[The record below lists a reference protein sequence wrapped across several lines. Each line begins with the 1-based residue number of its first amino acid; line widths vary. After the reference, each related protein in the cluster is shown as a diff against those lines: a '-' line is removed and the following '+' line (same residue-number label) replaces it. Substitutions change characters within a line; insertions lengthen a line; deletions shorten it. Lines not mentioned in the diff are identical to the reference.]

1 MTKQEFRE
9 LAESR
14 LMFLDGA
21 TGSNLQK
28 AGMPT
33 GVCPEQW
40 IMEHPD
46 SLVQLQKSYLHRGT
60 DIIYA
65 PTFSANRIKLA
76 EYGLEERIEELNREL
91 VGLSKRAVG
100 EYMVEKRNAE
110 FIPFIA
116 GDVTMTGK
124 LLQPLGPLSFEEAV
138 EVYKEQMRILVQAGV
153 DLFVIETMMSL
164 QETRAA
170 LIAAGEVCDLPVMV
184 TMTFDETAH
193 TLYGTEPE
201 TAMLVL
207 QGLGADAVGINCG
220 AGPEK
225 CLEIVRRMKAVANVP
240 VIAKPNAGMPKL
252 VDGET
257 VYDQTPE
264 TFAKEMKLLVEAGAG
279 ILGGCCGT
287 TPDHIAYLYD
297 TLGKVYPPHI
307 STEQVRAL
315 TNERRAVYVDLDG
328 SFLAVGERINPTGKK
343 KFQETLRAGDTSMA
357 VDFAREQEE
366 NGAAILDVNVG
377 MGGIDEKEMM
387 CRIIEEVCQATNL
400 PLSLDTSDAEVMEAA
415 LRMYP
420 GRALVNS
427 VSLEEGRAER
437 LFPLVKKYGAMV
449 VVLPLGSN
457 GLPKDAAERRE
468 NLRALVQ
475 KAGEYGIPKE
485 SIVADGLVMTVGAEP
500 QAALDALD
508 TIKYC
513 KEELGVATTCGLSNI
528 SYGLPERGYINTAF
542 LMMAITNGLTMAIVN
557 PNQDLLMN
565 LVYAADVLRAKED
578 SAKRYIER
586 AEWIGKK
593 REEEA
598 EKAAKSAAIP
608 AAGSVSAA
616 GPAEKV
622 DVGKTGLQ
630 KTESGVTYGKETSLM
645 QAVLRGEKKAIVTL
659 TGQALTDGKEA
670 SAILEEELI
679 PAITEAGNRF
689 EQKKYFLPQ
698 LIGAAEAMKA
708 AVEVLKP
715 QLQKGGDTTS
725 AGTVLIA
732 TVEGDI
738 HDIGKNLVSLML
750 KNHGFTVAD
759 LGKDVSAETIVAEA
773 KRLDADVIALSAL
786 MTTTMRSMADV
797 IELCKKEGVRAKVMI
812 GGAVTTEEYAKEI
825 GADGYARDAQ
835 GAVVLAK
842 RLVGGK

>member
-1 MTKQEFRE
+1 MTKKEFRE

-14 LMFLDGA
+14 LVFLDGA

-33 GVCPEQW
+33 GVCPELW

-76 EYGLEERIEELNREL
+76 EYGLEDRIEELNREL

-124 LLQPLGPLSFEEAV
+124 LLQPLGTLAFEEAV

-153 DLFVIETMMSL
+153 DLFVIETIMSL

-201 TAMLVL
+201 TAVLVL

-252 VDGET
+252 VNGET

-264 TFAKEMKLLVEAGAG
+264 TFAKEMKLLAEAGAG

-307 STEQVRAL
+307 SGEQVRAL
-315 TNERRAVYVDLDG
+315 TNERRAVYVDLEG

-343 KFQETLRAGDTSMA
+343 KFQESLRAGDTSMA
-357 VDFAREQEE
+357 VEFAREQEE

-400 PLSLDTSDAEVMEAA
+400 PLSIDTSDAEVMEAA
-415 LRMYP
+415 LRIYP

-513 KEELGVATTCGLSNI
+513 KDDLGVATTCGLSNI

-586 AEWIGKK
+586 AEWIAKK

-598 EKAAKSAAIP
+598 AKAATTQTVGTATGVPATAGAEKA
-608 AAGSVSAA
+608 
-616 GPAEKV
+616 
-622 DVGKTGLQ
+622 DLQ
-630 KTESGVTYGKETSLM
+630 KNESGEGHVKETPLM
-645 QAVLRGEKKAIVTL
+645 QAVLRGEKKTIVSL
-659 TGQALTDGKEA
+659 TEQALTEGKEA
-670 SAILEEELI
+670 AVILEEELI

-689 EQKKYFLPQ
+689 EKKKYFLPQ

-708 AVEVLKP
+708 AVEVLEP
-715 QLQKGGDTTS
+715 QLQKDGDTTS
-725 AGTVLIA
+725 AGTVIIA

-738 HDIGKNLVSLML
+738 HDIGKNLVTLML
-750 KNHGFTVAD
+750 KNHGFTVVD
-759 LGKDVSAETIVAEA
+759 LGKDVSAEVIVAEA
-773 KRLDADVIALSAL
+773 KRLNADVIALSAL

-797 IELCKKEGVRAKVMI
+797 IALCKKEDVRAKVMI

-825 GADGYARDAQ
+825 GADGYARYAQ

-842 RLVGGK
+842 RLAGGQ

>member
-1 MTKQEFRE
+1 MTKKEFRE

-14 LMFLDGA
+14 IVFLDGA

-28 AGMPT
+28 AGMPA

-40 IMEHPD
+40 ILENPECFIN
-46 SLVQLQKSYLHRGT
+46 LQKSYLHRGT
-60 DIIYA
+60 DIVYA

-76 EYGLEERIEELNREL
+76 EYGLEDRIEELNREL

-138 EVYKEQMRILVQAGV
+138 DVYKEQMRILVQSGV

-170 LIAAGEVCDLPVMV
+170 LIAAGEVCELPVMV

-225 CLEIVRRMKAVANVP
+225 CLEIVKRMKAVANVP
-240 VIAKPNAGMPKL
+240 VIAKPNAGMPRL
-252 VDGET
+252 MDGET

-264 TFAKEMKLLVEAGAG
+264 VFAKEMKLLVEAGAG

-287 TPDHIAYLYD
+287 TPDHIAYLYE
-297 TLGKVYPPHI
+297 TFEKAFPPHI
-307 STEQVRAL
+307 SEEPVRAL
-315 TNERRAVYVDLDG
+315 TNERRTVHISLDG

-343 KFQETLRAGDTSMA
+343 KFQESLRAGDTSMA
-357 VDFAREQEE
+357 VEFAREQEE

-400 PLSLDTSDAEVMEAA
+400 PLSVDTSDAEVMEAA
-415 LRMYP
+415 LRVYP

-437 LFPLVKKYGAMV
+437 LFPIVKKYGAMV

-468 NLRALVQ
+468 NLHTLVQ

-513 KEELGVATTCGLSNI
+513 RDELSVATTCGLSNI
-528 SYGLPERGYINTAF
+528 SYGLPERGYVNAAF
-542 LMMAITNGLTMAIVN
+542 LMMAIANGLTMAIVN

-586 AEWIGKK
+586 AEWIAVKK
-593 REEEA
+593 EEEA
-598 EKAAKSAAIP
+598 KKAVQAMPAAVAQKTAESPVAPKAA
-608 AAGSVSAA
+608 GN
-616 GPAEKV
+616 E
-622 DVGKTGLQ
+622 
-630 KTESGVTYGKETSLM
+630 TELM
-645 QAVLRGEKKAIVTL
+645 QAVLRGEKKTIATL
-659 TGQALTDGKEA
+659 AKRALEEGKDA
-670 SAILEEELI
+670 SEILETELI

-708 AVEVLKP
+708 AVEVLEP
-715 QLQKGGDTTS
+715 QLQKGGDVKA
-725 AGTVLIA
+725 AGTVVIA

-738 HDIGKNLVSLML
+738 HDIGKNLVTLML

-759 LGKDVSAETIVAEA
+759 LGKDVSAEAIVSEA

-825 GADGYARDAQ
+825 GADGYAKDAQ

-842 RLVGGK
+842 QLAGGTK

>member
-9 LAESR
+9 LAEGR
-14 LMFLDGA
+14 LVFLDGA

-40 IMEHPD
+40 ILDNPECFIN
-46 SLVQLQKSYLHRGT
+46 LQKSYLHRGT

-76 EYGLEERIEELNREL
+76 EYGLEDKLTELNREL

-100 EYMVEKRNAE
+100 EYMVEKRNAQ

-138 EVYKEQMRILVQAGV
+138 DVYKEQMQVLIDSGV

-170 LIAAGEVCDLPVMV
+170 LIAAGELCDLPVMV
-184 TMTFDETAH
+184 TMTFDESGH

-207 QGLGADAVGINCG
+207 QGLGADAVGVNCG
-220 AGPEK
+220 AGPAN
-225 CLEIVRRMKAVANVP
+225 CLEIVRRMKSVANVP

-252 VDGET
+252 VSGET
-257 VYDQTPE
+257 VYSQTPE
-264 TFAKEMKLLVEAGAG
+264 VFAKEMKQLVEAGAG

-287 TPDHIAYLYD
+287 TPDHIAYLYEA
-297 TLGKVYPPHI
+297 LAKAFPPHI
-307 STEQVRAL
+307 SGEPVRAV
-315 TNERRAVYVDLDG
+315 TNERRMVSIDLNG
-328 SFLAVGERINPTGKK
+328 SFLPVGERINPTGKK
-343 KFQETLRAGDTSMA
+343 KFQEALRAGDTSMA
-357 VDFAREQEE
+357 VEFAREQEE

-387 CRIIEEVCQATNL
+387 SRIIEEVTQATNL
-400 PLSLDTSDAEVMEAA
+400 PLSIDTSDAEVMEAA
-415 LRMYP
+415 LRIYP

-427 VSLEEGRAER
+427 VSLEEGRTER

-468 NLRALVQ
+468 NLHSLVQ
-475 KAGEYGIPKE
+475 KANEYGIPKE

-500 QAALDALD
+500 MAALDALD

-542 LMMAITNGLTMAIVN
+542 LMMAIAGGLTMAIVN

-565 LVYAADVLRAKED
+565 LVYASDVLRAKED
-578 SAKRYIER
+578 SAKRYIDR
-586 AEWIGKK
+586 AALLQEK
-593 REEEA
+593 REKEAAQPVKAVAVPVTEKMPEKKEEA
-598 EKAAKSAAIP
+598 MQTMTP
-608 AAGSVSAA
+608 
-616 GPAEKV
+616 
-622 DVGKTGLQ
+622 
-630 KTESGVTYGKETSLM
+630 LM
-645 QAVLRGEKKAIVTL
+645 QAVLRGEKKAITAL
-659 TGQALTDGKEA
+659 TRQALAEGKEA
-670 SAILEEELI
+670 SVILESELI

-708 AVEVLKP
+708 AVEVLEP
-715 QLQKGGDTTS
+715 ELQKGGDTKQ

-738 HDIGKNLVSLML
+738 HDIGKNLVTLML
-750 KNHGFTVAD
+750 KNHGFRVVD
-759 LGKDVSAETIVAEA
+759 LGKDVTAETIITEA
-773 KRLDADVIALSAL
+773 KRENADLIALSAL
-786 MTTTMRSMADV
+786 MTTTMRSMAEV
-797 IELCKKEGVRAKVMI
+797 VELRNREGLRAKVMI
-812 GGAVTTEEYAKEI
+812 GGAVTTEEYANEI
-825 GADGYARDAQ
+825 GADGYAKDAQ

-842 RLVGGK
+842 QLVGGTK

>member
-1 MTKQEFRE
+1 MTKKEFRE
-9 LAESR
+9 LAERR

-33 GVCPEQW
+33 GVCPELW

-46 SLVQLQKSYLHRGT
+46 SLVHLQKSYLHRGT

-76 EYGLEERIEELNREL
+76 EYGLEDRIEELNREL

-124 LLQPLGPLSFEEAV
+124 LLQPLGPLAFEEAV

-184 TMTFDETAH
+184 TLTFDETAH

-225 CLEIVRRMKAVANVP
+225 CLEIVRRMKSVATVP

-252 VDGET
+252 MNGET

-297 TLGKVYPPHI
+297 TLGKAYPPHI

-343 KFQETLRAGDTSMA
+343 KFQESLRAGDTSMA

-400 PLSLDTSDAEVMEAA
+400 PLSIDTSDADVMEAA
-415 LRMYP
+415 LRIYP

-485 SIVADGLVMTVGAEP
+485 SIVADGLVMTVGAESN
-500 QAALDALD
+500 AALDALD

-513 KEELGVATTCGLSNI
+513 KDDLGVATTCGLSNI
-528 SYGLPERGYINTAF
+528 SYGLPERGYVNTAF
-542 LMMAITNGLTMAIVN
+542 LMMAISNGLTMAIVN

-586 AEWIGKK
+586 AEWIAKK

-598 EKAAKSAAIP
+598 AKAAMSVTATP
-608 AAGSVSAA
+608 GTVSATGA
-616 GPAEKV
+616 ANGKPEALKRAESAEMQ
-622 DVGKTGLQ
+622 T
-630 KTESGVTYGKETSLM
+630 KETPLM
-645 QAVLRGEKKAIVTL
+645 QAVLRGEKKAIVSL
-659 TGQALTDGKEA
+659 TEQALTEGKEA
-670 SAILEEELI
+670 AVILEEELI

-708 AVEVLKP
+708 AVEVLEP
-715 QLQKGGDTTS
+715 QLQKDGDTTS
-725 AGTVLIA
+725 AGTVIIA

-738 HDIGKNLVSLML
+738 HDIGKNLVTLML
-750 KNHGFTVAD
+750 KNHGFTVVD
-759 LGKDVSAETIVAEA
+759 LGKDVSAEVIVAEA

-842 RLVGGK
+842 RLAGGK

>member
-1 MTKQEFRE
+1 MTKKEFRE
-9 LAESR
+9 LVESR

-40 IMEHPD
+40 ILENPD
-46 SLVQLQKSYLHRGT
+46 SLIQLQKSYLHRGT

-65 PTFSANRIKLA
+65 PTFSANRIKLK

-116 GDVTMTGK
+116 GDVTMTGQ
-124 LLQPLGPLSFEEAV
+124 LLQPLGPLTFEEAV
-138 EVYKEQMRILVQAGV
+138 EVYKEQMCILVQAGV

-252 VDGET
+252 VAGET

-297 TLGKVYPPHI
+297 TLGKAYPPHI

-315 TNERRAVYVDLDG
+315 TNERRSVYVDLDG

-343 KFQETLRAGDTSMA
+343 KFQESLRAGDTSMA

-400 PLSLDTSDAEVMEAA
+400 PLSIDTSDAEVMEAA

-468 NLRALVQ
+468 NLRTLVQ

-500 QAALDALD
+500 MAALDALD

-542 LMMAITNGLTMAIVN
+542 LMMAIAGGLTMAIVN
-557 PNQDLLMN
+557 PNQELLMN
-565 LVYAADVLRAKED
+565 LVYASDVLRAKED
-578 SAKRYIER
+578 SAKRYIDR
-586 AEWIGKK
+586 AALLQEK
-593 REEEA
+593 REREA
-598 EKAAKSAAIP
+598 VQPAKAVALQVTEKAS
-608 AAGSVSAA
+608 
-616 GPAEKV
+616 EK
-622 DVGKTGLQ
+622 
-630 KTESGVTYGKETSLM
+630 KEETIQTITPLM
-645 QAVLRGEKKAIVTL
+645 QAVLRGEKKAITFL
-659 TGQALTDGKEA
+659 TEQALNEGKEA
-670 SAILEEELI
+670 SVILENELI

-708 AVEVLKP
+708 AVEVLEP
-715 QLQKGGDTTS
+715 ELQKGGETKH

-738 HDIGKNLVSLML
+738 HDIGKNLVTLML
-750 KNHGFTVAD
+750 KNHGFRVVD
-759 LGKDVSAETIVAEA
+759 LGKDVTAETIIAEA
-773 KRLDADVIALSAL
+773 KRENADLIALSAL
-786 MTTTMRSMADV
+786 MTTTMRSMAEV
-797 IELCKKEGVRAKVMI
+797 VELRNREGLRAKVMI
-812 GGAVTTEEYAKEI
+812 GGAVTTEEYAREI
-825 GADGYARDAQ
+825 GADGYAKDAQ

-842 RLVGGK
+842 QLVGGIK

>member
-1 MTKQEFRE
+1 MTKKEFRE
-9 LAESR
+9 LVEGR
-14 LMFLDGA
+14 LVFLDGA

-40 IMEHPD
+40 ILENPD
-46 SLVQLQKSYLHRGT
+46 CFINLQKSYLHRGT

-76 EYGLEERIEELNREL
+76 EYGLEEKLTELNREL

-100 EYMVEKRNAE
+100 EYMVEKRNAQ

-138 EVYKEQMRILVQAGV
+138 DVYKEQMQVLLDSGV

-164 QETRAA
+164 QEARAA
-170 LIAAGEVCDLPVMV
+170 LIAAGELCDLPVMV
-184 TMTFDETAH
+184 TMTFDESAH

-207 QGLGADAVGINCG
+207 QGLGADAVGVNCG
-220 AGPEK
+220 AGPAN
-225 CLEIVRRMKAVANVP
+225 CLEIVRRMKSVANVP

-252 VDGET
+252 VAGET
-257 VYDQTPE
+257 VYSQTPE
-264 TFAKEMKLLVEAGAG
+264 VFAKEMKQLVEAGAG

-287 TPDHIAYLYD
+287 SPDHIAYLYEG
-297 TLGKVYPPHI
+297 LAKAFPPHI
-307 STEQVRAL
+307 SGEPVRAV
-315 TNERRAVYVDLDG
+315 TNERCMVPISLEG
-328 SFLAVGERINPTGKK
+328 SFLPVGERINPTGKK
-343 KFQETLRAGDTSMA
+343 KFQEALRAGDISMA
-357 VDFAREQEE
+357 VEFAREQEE
-366 NGAAILDVNVG
+366 NGAAILDINVG

-387 CRIIEEVCQATNL
+387 CRIIEEVTQATNL
-400 PLSLDTSDAEVMEAA
+400 PLSIDTSDAEVMEAA
-415 LRMYP
+415 LRVYP

-427 VSLEEGRAER
+427 VSLEEGRVER

-457 GLPKDAAERRE
+457 GLPKDATERRD
-468 NLRALVQ
+468 NLHSLVQ
-475 KAGEYGIPKE
+475 KANEYGIPKE
-485 SIVADGLVMTVGAEP
+485 SVVADGLVMTVGAEP
-500 QAALDALD
+500 MAALDALD
-508 TIKYC
+508 TIRYC

-542 LMMAITNGLTMAIVN
+542 LMMAIAGGLTMAIVN

-565 LVYAADVLRAKED
+565 LVYASDVLRAKED
-578 SAKRYIER
+578 SAKRYIDR
-586 AEWIGKK
+586 AALLQEK
-593 REEEA
+593 REKEAVQPAKPVAVPVA
-598 EKAAKSAAIP
+598 EKAP
-608 AAGSVSAA
+608 
-616 GPAEKV
+616 EK
-622 DVGKTGLQ
+622 KEETLQ
-630 KTESGVTYGKETSLM
+630 TVTPLM
-645 QAVLRGEKKAIVTL
+645 QAVLRGEKKAITAL
-659 TGQALTDGKEA
+659 TQQALVEGKEA
-670 SAILEEELI
+670 SAILESELI

-708 AVEVLKP
+708 AVEMLEP
-715 QLQKGGDTTS
+715 ELQKGGDTKQ

-738 HDIGKNLVSLML
+738 HDIGKNLVTLML
-750 KNHGFTVAD
+750 KNHGFRVVD
-759 LGKDVSAETIVAEA
+759 LGKDVTAETIIAEA
-773 KRLDADVIALSAL
+773 KREDADLIALSAL
-786 MTTTMRSMADV
+786 MTTTMRSMAEV
-797 IELCKKEGVRAKVMI
+797 VELRNREGLRAKVMI

-825 GADGYARDAQ
+825 GADGYAKDAQ

-842 RLVGGK
+842 QLVGGIKE

>member
-1 MTKQEFRE
+1 MTKKEFRE
-9 LAESR
+9 LAEER
-14 LMFLDGA
+14 LIFLDGA

-40 IMEHPD
+40 ILEHPE
-46 SLVQLQKSYLHRGT
+46 SFVNLQKSYLHRGT
-60 DIIYA
+60 DIVYA
-65 PTFSANRIKLA
+65 PTFSANRVKLA
-76 EYGLEERIEELNREL
+76 EYGLEDRLEEMNREL

-138 EVYKEQMRILVQAGV
+138 EVYKEQLWILANAGV

-170 LIAAGEVCDLPVMV
+170 VIAAGEVSDLPVMV

-207 QGLGADAVGINCG
+207 QGLGADAVGVNCG

-225 CLEIVRRMKAVANVP
+225 CLEIVRRMKRVANVP

-252 VDGET
+252 VAGET

-264 TFAKEMKLLVEAGAG
+264 VFAEEMRQLVEAGAG

-287 TPDHIAYLYD
+287 TPDHIACLYEA
-297 TLGKVYPPHI
+297 LGKVHPPHI
-307 STEQVRAL
+307 AAEPVRAL
-315 TNERRAVYVDLDG
+315 TNERHAVYVDLDG

-343 KFQETLRAGDTSMA
+343 KFQESLRAGDTSMA
-357 VDFAREQEE
+357 VEFAREQEE

-387 CRIIEEVCQATNL
+387 CRIIEEVCQATDL
-400 PLSLDTSDAEVMEAA
+400 PLSIDTSDAEVMEAA
-415 LRMYP
+415 LRKYP

-468 NLRALVQ
+468 NLRTLVQ

-485 SIVADGLVMTVGAEP
+485 AIVADGLVMTVGAEP
-500 QAALDALD
+500 MAALDALD
-508 TIKYC
+508 TITYC
-513 KEELGVATTCGLSNI
+513 KEELSVATTCGLSNI
-528 SYGLPERGYINTAF
+528 SYGLPERGYVNTAF
-542 LMMAITNGLTMAIVN
+542 LMMAIASGLTMAIVN
-557 PNQDLLMN
+557 PNQELLMN

-586 AEWIGKK
+586 AEWIAKK

-598 EKAAKSAAIP
+598 QKAVNK
-608 AAGSVSAA
+608 AA
-616 GPAEKV
+616 GPA
-622 DVGKTGLQ
+622 TASS
-630 KTESGVTYGKETSLM
+630 SGATVSENGRLKETALM

-659 TGQALTDGKEA
+659 TGQALKDGKEA
-670 SAILEEELI
+670 SVILEEELI

-708 AVEVLKP
+708 AVEVLEP
-715 QLQKGGDTTS
+715 ELQKGGDTKS

-738 HDIGKNLVSLML
+738 HDIGKNLVALML

-759 LGKDVSAETIVAEA
+759 LGKDVTAETIVSEA

-797 IELCKKEGVRAKVMI
+797 IALCKKEGVHAKVMI
-812 GGAVTTEEYAKEI
+812 GGAVTTEEYANEI
-825 GADGYARDAQ
+825 GADGYAKDAQ

-842 RLVGGK
+842 RLTGGQ

>member
-1 MTKQEFRE
+1 MTKKEFRE
-9 LAESR
+9 LVERR
-14 LMFLDGA
+14 LVFLDGA

-28 AGMPT
+28 AGMPA

-40 IMEHPD
+40 ILENPD
-46 SLVQLQKSYLHRGT
+46 SLIQLQKSYLHRGT

-65 PTFSANRIKLA
+65 PTFSANRVKLA
-76 EYGLEERIEELNREL
+76 EYGLEARIEEMNREL

-100 EYMVEKRNAE
+100 AYMVEKRSAE
-110 FIPFIA
+110 SIPLIA

-124 LLQPLGPLSFEEAV
+124 LLKPLGSLSFEEAV
-138 EVYKEQMRILVQAGV
+138 EVYKEQMRYLADAGV

-201 TAMLVL
+201 TAILVL
-207 QGLGADAVGINCG
+207 QGLGADAVGVNCG

-225 CLEIVRRMKAVANVP
+225 CLEIVRRMKSVANVP

-252 VDGET
+252 VAGET

-264 TFAKEMKLLVEAGAG
+264 VFANEMKALVEAGAG

-287 TPDHIAYLYD
+287 TPDHIACVSD
-297 TLGKVYPPHI
+297 ALGKVYPPHI
-307 STEQVRAL
+307 AEEPVRAL
-315 TNERRAVYVDLDG
+315 TNERRTVQVDLDG

-343 KFQETLRAGDTSMA
+343 KFQEALRAGDTSMA
-357 VDFAREQEE
+357 VEFAREQEE
-366 NGAAILDVNVG
+366 NGAAVLDVNVG
-377 MGGIDEKEMM
+377 MGGIDEKDMM
-387 CRIIEEVCQATNL
+387 CRIVEEVCQATNL
-400 PLSLDTSDAEVMEAA
+400 PLSIDTSDADVMEAA
-415 LRMYP
+415 LRIYP

-468 NLRALVQ
+468 NLRTLVQ
-475 KAGEYGIPKE
+475 KAAEYGIPKE

-598 EKAAKSAAIP
+598 VKAALSASTAGTASVSVAGKSP
-608 AAGSVSAA
+608 ERSVKPEQLAAG
-616 GPAEKV
+616 K
-622 DVGKTGLQ
+622 
-630 KTESGVTYGKETSLM
+630 KETPLM
-645 QAVLRGEKKAIVTL
+645 QAVLRGEKKAIVSL
-659 TGQALTDGKEA
+659 TGQALEEGKEA
-670 SAILEEELI
+670 SDILEEELI

-689 EQKKYFLPQ
+689 EQKKFFLPQ

-708 AVEVLKP
+708 AVEVLEP

-738 HDIGKNLVSLML
+738 HDIGKNLVALML

-759 LGKDVSAETIVAEA
+759 LGKDVAAETIVAEA
-773 KRLDADVIALSAL
+773 KRLNADVIALSAL

-825 GADGYARDAQ
+825 GADGYATDAQ

-842 RLVGGK
+842 RLVGGL

>member
-1 MTKQEFRE
+1 MTKKEFRE

-14 LMFLDGA
+14 IVFLDGA

-28 AGMPT
+28 AGMPA

-40 IMEHPD
+40 ILENPECFIN
-46 SLVQLQKSYLHRGT
+46 LQKSYLHRGT
-60 DIIYA
+60 DIVYA

-76 EYGLEERIEELNREL
+76 EYGLEDRIEELNREL

-138 EVYKEQMRILVQAGV
+138 DVYKEQMRILVQSGV

-170 LIAAGEVCDLPVMV
+170 LIAAGEVCELPVMV

-207 QGLGADAVGINCG
+207 QGLGADAVGVNCG

-225 CLEIVRRMKAVANVP
+225 CLDIVRRMKAVANVP
-240 VIAKPNAGMPKL
+240 VIAKPNAGMPRL
-252 VDGET
+252 MDGET

-264 TFAKEMKLLVEAGAG
+264 VFAKEMKLLVEAGAG

-287 TPDHIAYLYD
+287 TPDHIAYLYE
-297 TLGKVYPPHI
+297 TFEKAFPPHI
-307 STEQVRAL
+307 SEEPVRAL
-315 TNERRAVYVDLDG
+315 TNERRAVHISLDG

-357 VDFAREQEE
+357 VEFAREQEE

-400 PLSLDTSDAEVMEAA
+400 PLSVDTSDAEVMEAA
-415 LRMYP
+415 LRVYP

-437 LFPLVKKYGAMV
+437 LFPIVKKYGAMV

-468 NLRALVQ
+468 NLHTLVQ

-485 SIVADGLVMTVGAEP
+485 SVVADGLVMTVGAEP

-513 KEELGVATTCGLSNI
+513 RDELGVATTCGLSNI
-528 SYGLPERGYINTAF
+528 SYGLPERGYVNAAF
-542 LMMAITNGLTMAIVN
+542 LMMAIANGLTMAIVN

-586 AEWIGKK
+586 AEWIAVKK
-593 REEEA
+593 EEEA
-598 EKAAKSAAIP
+598 KKAVQAMPAAVAQKTAESPVAPKAA
-608 AAGSVSAA
+608 GN
-616 GPAEKV
+616 E
-622 DVGKTGLQ
+622 
-630 KTESGVTYGKETSLM
+630 TELM
-645 QAVLRGEKKAIVTL
+645 QAVLRGEKKTIATL
-659 TGQALTDGKEA
+659 AKRALEEGKDA
-670 SAILEEELI
+670 SEILETELI

-708 AVEVLKP
+708 AVEVLEP
-715 QLQKGGDTTS
+715 QLRKEGDVKA
-725 AGTVLIA
+725 AGTVVIA

-738 HDIGKNLVSLML
+738 HDIGKNLVTLML
-750 KNHGFTVAD
+750 KNHGFTVVD
-759 LGKDVSAETIVAEA
+759 LGKDVSAEAIVSEA

-825 GADGYARDAQ
+825 GADGYAKDAQ

-842 RLVGGK
+842 QLAGGTK

>member
-1 MTKQEFRE
+1 MTKKEFRE
-9 LAESR
+9 LVERR
-14 LMFLDGA
+14 LVFLDGA

-28 AGMPT
+28 AGMPA

-40 IMEHPD
+40 ILENPD
-46 SLVQLQKSYLHRGT
+46 SLIQLQKSYLHRGT

-65 PTFSANRIKLA
+65 PTFSANRVKLA
-76 EYGLEERIEELNREL
+76 EYGLEARIEEMNREL

-100 EYMVEKRNAE
+100 AYMVEKRSAE
-110 FIPFIA
+110 SIPLIA

-124 LLQPLGPLSFEEAV
+124 LLKPLGPLSFEEAV
-138 EVYKEQMRILVQAGV
+138 EVYKEQMRYLADAGV

-207 QGLGADAVGINCG
+207 QGLGADAVGVNCG

-225 CLEIVRRMKAVANVP
+225 CLEIVRRMKSVANVP

-252 VDGET
+252 VAGET

-264 TFAKEMKLLVEAGAG
+264 VFANEMKALVEAGAG

-287 TPDHIAYLYD
+287 TPDHIACVSD
-297 TLGKVYPPHI
+297 ALGKVYPPHI
-307 STEQVRAL
+307 AEEPVRAL
-315 TNERRAVYVDLDG
+315 TNERRTVQVDLDG

-343 KFQETLRAGDTSMA
+343 KFQEALRAGDTSMA
-357 VDFAREQEE
+357 VEFAREQEE
-366 NGAAILDVNVG
+366 NGAAVLDVNVG
-377 MGGIDEKEMM
+377 MGGIDEKDMM
-387 CRIIEEVCQATNL
+387 CRIVEEVCQATNL
-400 PLSLDTSDAEVMEAA
+400 PLSIDTSDADVMEAA
-415 LRMYP
+415 LRIYP

-468 NLRALVQ
+468 NLRTLVQ
-475 KAGEYGIPKE
+475 KAAEYGIPKE

-598 EKAAKSAAIP
+598 VKAALSASTAGTASVSVAGKSP
-608 AAGSVSAA
+608 ERSVKPEQFAAGKKDT
-616 GPAEKV
+616 P
-622 DVGKTGLQ
+622 
-630 KTESGVTYGKETSLM
+630 LM
-645 QAVLRGEKKAIVTL
+645 QAVLRGEKKAIVSL
-659 TGQALTDGKEA
+659 TGQALEEGKEA
-670 SAILEEELI
+670 SEILEEELI

-689 EQKKYFLPQ
+689 EQKKFFLPQ

-708 AVEVLKP
+708 AVEVLEP

-725 AGTVLIA
+725 VGTVLIA

-738 HDIGKNLVSLML
+738 HDIGKNLVALML

-759 LGKDVSAETIVAEA
+759 LGKDVAAETIVAEA
-773 KRLDADVIALSAL
+773 KRLNADVIALSAL

-825 GADGYARDAQ
+825 GADGYATDAQ

-842 RLVGGK
+842 RLVGGQ

>member
-1 MTKQEFRE
+1 MTKKEFRE
-9 LAESR
+9 LVEGR
-14 LMFLDGA
+14 LVFLDGA

-40 IMEHPD
+40 ILDNPD
-46 SLVQLQKSYLHRGT
+46 SLIQLQKSYLHRGT

-76 EYGLEERIEELNREL
+76 EYGLEDRIEEMNREL

-124 LLQPLGPLSFEEAV
+124 LLQPLGPLAFEEAV
-138 EVYKEQMRILVQAGV
+138 EVYKEQMRLLAEAGV

-170 LIAAGEVCDLPVMV
+170 LIAAGEVSDLPVMV

-207 QGLGADAVGINCG
+207 QGLGADAVGVNCG

-225 CLEIVRRMKAVANVP
+225 CLEIVRRMKTVANVP

-252 VDGET
+252 SNGET

-264 TFAKEMKLLVEAGAG
+264 VFAKEMKALVEAGAG

-287 TPDHIAYLYD
+287 TPDHIACLYE
-297 TLGKVYPPHI
+297 TFGKAYPPHI

-315 TNERRAVYVDLDG
+315 TNERRTVYVDLDG

-343 KFQETLRAGDTSMA
+343 KFQETLRVGDTAMA
-357 VDFAREQEE
+357 VAFAREQEE

-400 PLSLDTSDAEVMEAA
+400 PLSIDTSDPEVMEAA

-427 VSLEEGRAER
+427 VSLEEGRAVR
-437 LFPLVKKYGAMV
+437 LFPLVKKYGAMA

-468 NLRALVQ
+468 NLRTLVQ
-475 KAGEYGIPKE
+475 KAAEYGIPKE

-513 KEELGVATTCGLSNI
+513 KDELGVATTCGLSNI

-542 LMMAITNGLTMAIVN
+542 LMMAIGSGLTMAIVN

-598 EKAAKSAAIP
+598 AKAAALSM
-608 AAGSVSAA
+608 AGATATASTT
-616 GPAEKV
+616 
-622 DVGKTGLQ
+622 KTT
-630 KTESGVTYGKETSLM
+630 TETAGKEASVTGQTKETALM
-645 QAVLRGEKKAIVTL
+645 QAVLRGEKKAIVSL
-659 TGQALTDGKEA
+659 TEQALNAGKEA
-670 SAILEEELI
+670 SVILEEELI

-689 EQKKYFLPQ
+689 EQKKFFLPQ

-708 AVEVLKP
+708 AVEVLEP
-715 QLQKGGDTTS
+715 QLQKDGDTTS

-738 HDIGKNLVSLML
+738 HDIGKNLVTLML
-750 KNHGFTVAD
+750 KNHGFTVVD
-759 LGKDVSAETIVAEA
+759 LGKDVATETIVAEA
-773 KRLDADVIALSAL
+773 KRLDADLIALSAL

-797 IELCKKEGVRAKVMI
+797 IELCKKDGVRAKVMI

-825 GADGYARDAQ
+825 GADGYATDAQ

-842 RLVGGK
+842 RLVGGQ

>member
-9 LAESR
+9 LTEGR
-14 LMFLDGA
+14 LVFLDGA

-40 IMEHPD
+40 IMENPEC
-46 SLVQLQKSYLHRGT
+46 LINLQKSYLHRGT

-76 EYGLEERIEELNREL
+76 EYGLEGRIEELNREL

-138 EVYKEQMRILVQAGV
+138 DVYKEQMRFLAEAGV

-170 LIAAGEVCDLPVMV
+170 LIAAGEVSDLPVMV

-207 QGLGADAVGINCG
+207 QGLGADAVGVNCG

-225 CLEIVRRMKAVANVP
+225 CLDIVRRMKSVATVP
-240 VIAKPNAGMPKL
+240 VIAKPNAGMPCL

-257 VYDQTPE
+257 VYDRTAE
-264 TFAKEMKLLVEAGAG
+264 EFAKEMKLLAEAGAG

-287 TPDHIAYLYD
+287 TPDHIAYLYEL
-297 TLGKVYPPHI
+297 LGKAYPPHI

-315 TNERRAVYVDLDG
+315 TNERRAVYVDLNG

-343 KFQETLRAGDTSMA
+343 KFQEALRQGDTSMA
-357 VDFAREQEE
+357 VEFAREQEE
-366 NGAAILDVNVG
+366 NGAAILDINVG

-387 CRIIEEVCQATNL
+387 CRIVEEVCQATNL
-400 PLSLDTSDAEVMEAA
+400 PLSIDTSDAEVMEAA
-415 LRMYP
+415 LRLYP

-468 NLRALVQ
+468 NLRLLVQ

-485 SIVADGLVMTVGAEP
+485 AIVADGLVMTVGAEP
-500 QAALDALD
+500 MAALDALD
-508 TIKYC
+508 TIRYC

-542 LMMAITNGLTMAIVN
+542 LMMAIANGLTMAIVN

-586 AEWIGKK
+586 AEWIGKQESSQK
-593 REEEA
+593 LEA
-598 EKAAKSAAIP
+598 VI
-608 AAGSVSAA
+608 G
-616 GPAEKV
+616 
-622 DVGKTGLQ
+622 Q
-630 KTESGVTYGKETSLM
+630 KKETPLM
-645 QAVLRGEKKAIVTL
+645 QAVLRGEKKAIVSLTEQTL
-659 TGQALTDGKEA
+659 KAGKEA
-670 SAILEEELI
+670 SVILEEELI

-708 AVEVLKP
+708 AVEVLEP
-715 QLQKGGDTTS
+715 QLQKQGDMTS
-725 AGTVLIA
+725 AGTVIIA

-738 HDIGKNLVSLML
+738 HDIGKNLVTLML
-750 KNHGFTVAD
+750 KNHGFTVVD
-759 LGKDVSAETIVAEA
+759 LGKDVSTERIVTEA

-797 IELCKKEGVRAKVMI
+797 IGLCKKEGIRAKVMI

-825 GADGYARDAQ
+825 GADGYAKDAQ
-835 GAVVLAK
+835 EAVTLAK
-842 RLVGGK
+842 RLMGGQ

>member
-9 LAESR
+9 LAEGR
-14 LMFLDGA
+14 LVFLDGA

-28 AGMPT
+28 SGMPT

-40 IMEHPD
+40 IMDNPE
-46 SLVQLQKSYLHRGT
+46 SLINLQKSYLHRGT

-76 EYGLEERIEELNREL
+76 EYGLEGRIEELNREL

-138 EVYKEQMRILVQAGV
+138 EVYKEQMRFLADAGV

-170 LIAAGEVCDLPVMV
+170 LIAAGEVSDLPVMV

-207 QGLGADAVGINCG
+207 QGLGADAVGVNCG
-220 AGPEK
+220 AGPKK
-225 CLEIVRRMKAVANVP
+225 CLDIVRRMKSVANVP
-240 VIAKPNAGMPKL
+240 VIAKPNAGMPSL
-252 VDGET
+252 VNGET
-257 VYDQTPE
+257 VYDRTPE
-264 TFAKEMKLLVEAGAG
+264 EFAKEMKLLAEAGAG

-287 TPDHIAYLYD
+287 TPDHIAYLYEL
-297 TLGKVYPPHI
+297 LGKAYPPHI

-315 TNERRAVYVDLDG
+315 TNERHPVYVDLNG

-343 KFQETLRAGDTSMA
+343 KFQEALRQGDISMA
-357 VDFAREQEE
+357 VEFAREQEE
-366 NGAAILDVNVG
+366 NGAAILDINVG

-387 CRIIEEVCQATNL
+387 CRIVEEVCQVTNL
-400 PLSLDTSDAEVMEAA
+400 PLSIDTSDAEVMEAA
-415 LRMYP
+415 LRLYP

-427 VSLEEGRAER
+427 VSLEDGRAER

-449 VVLPLGSN
+449 VVLPLGSS
-457 GLPKDAAERRE
+457 GLPKDATERRE
-468 NLRALVQ
+468 NLRLLVQ
-475 KAGEYGIPKE
+475 KAAEYGIPKE
-485 SIVADGLVMTVGAEP
+485 SVVADGLVMTVGAQP
-500 QAALDALD
+500 QAALEALD

-513 KEELGVATTCGLSNI
+513 KDELGVATTCGLSNI

-542 LMMAITNGLTMAIVN
+542 LMMAVANGLTMAIVN

-586 AEWIGKK
+586 AEWIEKK

-598 EKAAKSAAIP
+598 EKTANSVAKTGTA
-608 AAGSVSAA
+608 SVSGVTNGQTVNA
-616 GPAEKV
+616 
-622 DVGKTGLQ
+622 Q
-630 KTESGVTYGKETSLM
+630 KTEPVSGQTTPLM
-645 QAVLRGEKKAIVTL
+645 QAVLRGEKKAIVSL
-659 TGQALTDGKEA
+659 TEQVLKEGKEA
-670 SAILEEELI
+670 SVILEEELI

-708 AVEVLKP
+708 AVEVLEP
-715 QLQKGGDTTS
+715 QLQKDGDTTS
-725 AGTVLIA
+725 AGTVIIA

-738 HDIGKNLVSLML
+738 HDIGKNLVTLML
-750 KNHGFTVAD
+750 KNHGFAVVD
-759 LGKDVSAETIVAEA
+759 LGKDVSAEVIVAEA

-797 IELCKKEGVRAKVMI
+797 IGLCKEEGVRAKVMI

-825 GADGYARDAQ
+825 GADGYAKDAQ
-835 GAVVLAK
+835 GAVTLAK
-842 RLVGGK
+842 RLTGGK

>member
-1 MTKQEFRE
+1 MTKKEFRE

-40 IMEHPD
+40 IMEHPE
-46 SLVQLQKSYLHRGT
+46 SLIHLQKSYLHRGT

-76 EYGLEERIEELNREL
+76 EYGLEDRIEELNREL

-138 EVYKEQMRILVQAGV
+138 DVYKEQMRILVQAGV

-207 QGLGADAVGINCG
+207 QGLGADAVGVNCG

-252 VDGET
+252 VNGET

-264 TFAKEMKLLVEAGAG
+264 TFAKEMKVLVEAGAG

-297 TLGKVYPPHI
+297 TLGKTYPPHI

-343 KFQETLRAGDTSMA
+343 KFQESLRAGETSMA

-377 MGGIDEKEMM
+377 MGGIDEKKMM

-400 PLSLDTSDAEVMEAA
+400 PLSIDTSDAEVMEEA
-415 LRMYP
+415 LRIYP

-468 NLRALVQ
+468 NLRTLVQ

-485 SIVADGLVMTVGAEP
+485 SIVADGLVMTVGAEL

-513 KEELGVATTCGLSNI
+513 KDELGVATTCGLSNI

-586 AEWIGKK
+586 AEWIAKK

-598 EKAAKSAAIP
+598 AKAVTVQETGKVSVADRIMTADTGKSGLKKSESG
-608 AAGSVSAA
+608 AGSV
-616 GPAEKV
+616 K
-622 DVGKTGLQ
+622 
-630 KTESGVTYGKETSLM
+630 ESLLM
-645 QAVLRGEKKAIVTL
+645 QAVLRGEKKAIVSL
-659 TGQALTDGKEA
+659 TEKALTDGKEA

-708 AVEVLKP
+708 AVEVLEP
-715 QLQKGGDTTS
+715 QLQKDGDTTS
-725 AGTVLIA
+725 AGTVIIA

-738 HDIGKNLVSLML
+738 HDIGKNLVTLML
-750 KNHGFTVAD
+750 KNHGFTVVD
-759 LGKDVSAETIVAEA
+759 LGKDVSAEVIVSEA
-773 KRLDADVIALSAL
+773 KRLNADLIALSAL
-786 MTTTMRSMADV
+786 MTTTMRSMAEV

-825 GADGYARDAQ
+825 GADGYAKDAQ

-842 RLVGGK
+842 RLAGGQ

>member
-1 MTKQEFRE
+1 
-9 LAESR
+9 
-14 LMFLDGA
+14 
-21 TGSNLQK
+21 
-28 AGMPT
+28 
-33 GVCPEQW
+33 
-40 IMEHPD
+40 
-46 SLVQLQKSYLHRGT
+46 
-60 DIIYA
+60 
-65 PTFSANRIKLA
+65 
-76 EYGLEERIEELNREL
+76 
-91 VGLSKRAVG
+91 
-100 EYMVEKRNAE
+100 
-110 FIPFIA
+110 
-116 GDVTMTGK
+116 
-124 LLQPLGPLSFEEAV
+124 
-138 EVYKEQMRILVQAGV
+138 
-153 DLFVIETMMSL
+153 MSL

-207 QGLGADAVGINCG
+207 QGLGADAVGVNCG

-225 CLEIVRRMKAVANVP
+225 CLEIVRRMKSVANVP

-252 VDGET
+252 VNGET

-264 TFAKEMKLLVEAGAG
+264 MFAGEMKALVEAGAG

-287 TPDHIAYLYD
+287 TPDHIAYLYE
-297 TLGKVYPPHI
+297 TLGKTYPPYI
-307 STEQVRAL
+307 SAEPVRAL
-315 TNERRAVYVDLDG
+315 TNERRTVYVDLDG

-343 KFQETLRAGDTSMA
+343 KFQESLRTGDTSMA
-357 VDFAREQEE
+357 VEFAREQEE

-377 MGGIDEKEMM
+377 MGGIDEKDMM
-387 CRIIEEVCQATNL
+387 CRIVEEVCQATDL
-400 PLSLDTSDAEVMEAA
+400 PLSIDTSDAKVMEAA
-415 LRMYP
+415 LRIYP

-468 NLRALVQ
+468 NLRILIQ
-475 KAGEYGIPKE
+475 KANEYGIPKE
-485 SIVADGLVMTVGAEP
+485 AIVADGLVMTVGAEP

-508 TIKYC
+508 TIQYC

-542 LMMAITNGLTMAIVN
+542 LMMAIANGLTMAIVN

-578 SAKRYIER
+578 SAKHYIER

-598 EKAAKSAAIP
+598 TKVMDASSVGTAVATGTGKV
-608 AAGSVSAA
+608 GSQATYKTETVA
-616 GPAEKV
+616 GPA
-622 DVGKTGLQ
+622 
-630 KTESGVTYGKETSLM
+630 KETALM
-645 QAVLRGEKKAIVTL
+645 QAVLRGEKKSIVSL
-659 TGQALTDGKEA
+659 TEQALSEGKDA
-670 SAILEEELI
+670 AVILEEELI

-689 EQKKYFLPQ
+689 EQKKFFLPQ

-708 AVEVLKP
+708 AVEVLEP
-715 QLQKGGDTTS
+715 QLQKDGDTTS

-738 HDIGKNLVSLML
+738 HDIGKNLVTLML
-750 KNHGFTVAD
+750 KNHGFMVVD
-759 LGKDVSAETIVAEA
+759 LGKDVAAETIVAEA
-773 KRLDADVIALSAL
+773 KRLDADLIALSAL

-797 IELCKKEGVRAKVMI
+797 IGLCKKEGVRAKVMI
-812 GGAVTTEEYAKEI
+812 GGAVTTEEYAREI
-825 GADGYARDAQ
+825 GADGYAMDAQ

-842 RLVGGK
+842 RLVGGQ

>member
-9 LAESR
+9 LTEGR
-14 LMFLDGA
+14 LVFLDGA

-40 IMEHPD
+40 IMDNPEC
-46 SLVQLQKSYLHRGT
+46 LINLQKSYLHRGT

-76 EYGLEERIEELNREL
+76 EYGLEGRIEELNREL

-138 EVYKEQMRILVQAGV
+138 DVYKEQMRFLAEAGV

-201 TAMLVL
+201 TAVLVL
-207 QGLGADAVGINCG
+207 QGLGADAVGVNCG

-225 CLEIVRRMKAVANVP
+225 CLDIVRRMKSVANVP
-240 VIAKPNAGMPKL
+240 VIAKPNAGMPSL

-257 VYDQTPE
+257 VYDRTPE
-264 TFAKEMKLLVEAGAG
+264 EFAKEMKLLAEAGAG

-287 TPDHIAYLYD
+287 TPDHIAYLYEL
-297 TLGKVYPPHI
+297 LGKAYPPHI
-307 STEQVRAL
+307 SKEQVRAL
-315 TNERRAVYVDLDG
+315 TNERRAVYVDLNG

-343 KFQETLRAGDTSMA
+343 KFQEALRAGDTSMA
-357 VDFAREQEE
+357 VAFAREQEE
-366 NGAAILDVNVG
+366 NGAAILDINVG

-387 CRIIEEVCQATNL
+387 CRIVEEVCQATNL
-400 PLSLDTSDAEVMEAA
+400 PLSIDTSDAEVMEAA
-415 LRMYP
+415 LRLYP

-457 GLPKDAAERRE
+457 GLPKDATERRE
-468 NLRALVQ
+468 NLRVLVQ
-475 KAGEYGIPKE
+475 KAAEYGIPKE

-508 TIKYC
+508 TVKYC
-513 KEELGVATTCGLSNI
+513 KEELEVATTCGLSNI

-542 LMMAITNGLTMAIVN
+542 LMMAIANGLTMAIVN

-586 AEWIGKK
+586 AEWIGKR
-593 REEEA
+593 REEEV
-598 EKAAKSAAIP
+598 EKAAGTVTVATGTVSIASA
-608 AAGSVSAA
+608 SN
-616 GPAEKV
+616 
-622 DVGKTGLQ
+622 GKQESSQKLEAVTGQ
-630 KTESGVTYGKETSLM
+630 KKETPLM
-645 QAVLRGEKKAIVTL
+645 QAVLRGEKKAIVSLTEQTL
-659 TGQALTDGKEA
+659 KAGKEA
-670 SAILEEELI
+670 SVILEEELI

-708 AVEVLKP
+708 AVEVLEP
-715 QLQKGGDTTS
+715 QLQKQGDVTS
-725 AGTVLIA
+725 AGTVIIA

-738 HDIGKNLVSLML
+738 HDIGKNLVTLML
-750 KNHGFTVAD
+750 KNHGFTVVD
-759 LGKDVSAETIVAEA
+759 LGKDVSAERIVTEA

-797 IELCKKEGVRAKVMI
+797 IGLCKKEGVRAKVMI

-825 GADGYARDAQ
+825 GADGYAKDAQ
-835 GAVVLAK
+835 GAVTLAK
-842 RLVGGK
+842 RLAGGQ

>member
-1 MTKQEFRE
+1 MTKKEFRE

-14 LMFLDGA
+14 IIFLDGA

-28 AGMPT
+28 AGMPA

-40 IMEHPD
+40 ILENPD
-46 SLVQLQKSYLHRGT
+46 CFINLQKSYLHRGS
-60 DIIYA
+60 DIVYA
-65 PTFSANRIKLA
+65 PTFSANRIKLS
-76 EYGLEERIEELNREL
+76 EYGLEDRIGELNREL

-138 EVYKEQMRILVQAGV
+138 DVYKEQMRILVQAGV

-170 LIAAGEVCDLPVMV
+170 LIAAGEVSDLPVMV

-207 QGLGADAVGINCG
+207 QGLGADAVGVNCG

-240 VIAKPNAGMPKL
+240 VIAKPNAGMPRL
-252 VDGET
+252 AGGET

-264 TFAKEMKLLVEAGAG
+264 VFAKEMKLLVEAGAG

-287 TPDHIAYLYD
+287 TPDHIAYLYE
-297 TLGKVYPPHI
+297 TFEKAFPPHI
-307 STEQVRAL
+307 SEEPVRAL
-315 TNERRAVYVDLDG
+315 TNERRAVHISLDG

-343 KFQETLRAGDTSMA
+343 KFQEMLRAGDTSMA
-357 VDFAREQEE
+357 VEFAREQEE
-366 NGAAILDVNVG
+366 NGAAILDINVG

-400 PLSLDTSDAEVMEAA
+400 PLSVDTSDAEVMEAA
-415 LRMYP
+415 LRVYP

-427 VSLEEGRAER
+427 VSLEEGRAES
-437 LFPLVKKYGAMV
+437 LFPIVKKYGAMV

-468 NLRALVQ
+468 NLHTLVQ
-475 KAGEYGIPKE
+475 KASEYGIPKE
-485 SIVADGLVMTVGAEP
+485 SVVADGLVMTVGAEP

-513 KEELGVATTCGLSNI
+513 RDELGVATTCGLSNI

-542 LMMAITNGLTMAIVN
+542 LMMAIASGLTMAIVN

-586 AEWIGKK
+586 AEWIAAKK
-593 REEEA
+593 EEEA
-598 EKAAKSAAIP
+598 KKAVQTVAPAVVEK
-608 AAGSVSAA
+608 
-616 GPAEKV
+616 PAERSVATKPA
-622 DVGKTGLQ
+622 GNE
-630 KTESGVTYGKETSLM
+630 TELM
-645 QAVLRGEKKAIVTL
+645 QAVLRGEKKTIA
-659 TGQALTDGKEA
+659 ALAARALAEGKDA
-670 SAILEEELI
+670 SILLETELI

-708 AVEVLKP
+708 AVEVLEP
-715 QLQKGGDTTS
+715 QLQKQGDVKA
-725 AGTVLIA
+725 AGTVVIA

-738 HDIGKNLVSLML
+738 HDIGKNLVTLML

-759 LGKDVSAETIVAEA
+759 LGKDVSAETIVSEA

-797 IELCKKEGVRAKVMI
+797 IELCKKEGVRAKIMI

-825 GADGYARDAQ
+825 GADGYAKDAQ

-842 RLVGGK
+842 QLAGGTK

>member
-1 MTKQEFRE
+1 MTKKEFRE

-40 IMEHPD
+40 ILENPD
-46 SLVQLQKSYLHRGT
+46 RLIHLQKSYLHRGT

-65 PTFSANRIKLA
+65 PTFSANRIKLK
-76 EYGLEERIEELNREL
+76 EYGLEGRIEELNREL

-138 EVYKEQMRILVQAGV
+138 EVYKEQMQILVQAGV

-207 QGLGADAVGINCG
+207 QGLGADAVGVNCG

-252 VDGET
+252 VAGET

-264 TFAKEMKLLVEAGAG
+264 TFAKEMKQLVEAGAG

-297 TLGKVYPPHI
+297 TLGKAYPPHI
-307 STEQVRAL
+307 SAEQVRAL
-315 TNERRAVYVDLDG
+315 TNERRSVYVDLDG

-400 PLSLDTSDAEVMEAA
+400 PLSIDTSDAEVMEAA
-415 LRMYP
+415 LRIYP

-437 LFPLVKKYGAMV
+437 LLPLVKKYGAMV

-485 SIVADGLVMTVGAEP
+485 SVVADGLVMTVGAEP
-500 QAALDALD
+500 MAALDALD
-508 TIKYC
+508 TINYC
-513 KEELGVATTCGLSNI
+513 KDELGVATTCGLSNI
-528 SYGLPERGYINTAF
+528 SYGLPERGYVNTAF
-542 LMMAITNGLTMAIVN
+542 LMMAIANGLTMAIVN

-598 EKAAKSAAIP
+598 KTLAARATGAVAPTGTTATADIGQTGLKKTMSAAD
-608 AAGSVSAA
+608 SV
-616 GPAEKV
+616 
-622 DVGKTGLQ
+622 
-630 KTESGVTYGKETSLM
+630 KETPLM
-645 QAVLRGEKKAIVTL
+645 QAVLRGEKKTIVSL
-659 TGQALTDGKEA
+659 TEQALTEGKEA
-670 SAILEEELI
+670 SVILEEELI

-708 AVEVLKP
+708 AVEVLEP
-715 QLQKGGDTTS
+715 QLQKDGDTTS

-750 KNHGFTVAD
+750 KNHGFTVVD
-759 LGKDVSAETIVAEA
+759 LGKDISAEIIVAEA
-773 KRLDADVIALSAL
+773 KRLNADVIALSAL

-797 IELCKKEGVRAKVMI
+797 IALCKKEGVRAKVMI

-825 GADGYARDAQ
+825 GADGYAKDAQ

-842 RLVGGK
+842 RLVGGQ

>member
-1 MTKQEFRE
+1 MTKKEFRE
-9 LAESR
+9 LAERR
-14 LMFLDGA
+14 LVFLDGA

-28 AGMPT
+28 AGMPV

-40 IMEHPD
+40 IMEHPE
-46 SLVQLQKSYLHRGT
+46 SLIHLQKSYLHRGT

-76 EYGLEERIEELNREL
+76 EYGLEERLEEINREL
-91 VGLSKRAVG
+91 VELSKHAVG

-138 EVYKEQMRILVQAGV
+138 EVYKEQMRILADAGV

-170 LIAAGEVCDLPVMV
+170 LIAAGEVCELPVMV

-207 QGLGADAVGINCG
+207 QGLGADAVGVNCG

-225 CLEIVRRMKAVANVP
+225 CLEIVRRMKSVANVP

-252 VDGET
+252 AAGET

-264 TFAKEMKLLVEAGAG
+264 VFATEMKALVEAGAG

-287 TPDHIAYLYD
+287 TPDHIAHVYE
-297 TLGKVYPPHI
+297 TLGNVHPPHI
-307 STEQVRAL
+307 STEPVRAL

-343 KFQETLRAGDTSMA
+343 KFQEALKNGDISMA
-357 VDFAREQEE
+357 VDFAGEQEE

-377 MGGIDEKEMM
+377 MGGIDEKDVM
-387 CRIIEEVCQATNL
+387 CRIVEEVCQATNL
-400 PLSLDTSDAEVMEAA
+400 PLSIDTSDADVMEAA
-415 LRMYP
+415 LRLYP

-449 VVLPLGSN
+449 VVLPLGRN

-468 NLRALVQ
+468 NLRTLVR
-475 KAGEYGIPKE
+475 KAAEYGIPKE
-485 SIVADGLVMTVGAEP
+485 SIVADGLVMTVGAESR
-500 QAALDALD
+500 AALDALD
-508 TIKYC
+508 TVKYC
-513 KEELGVATTCGLSNI
+513 KEELKVATTCGLSNI

-542 LMMAITNGLTMAIVN
+542 LMMAIASGLTMAIVN
-557 PNQDLLMN
+557 PNQDMLMN
-565 LVYAADVLRAKED
+565 LVYASDVLRARED

-586 AEWIGKK
+586 AERIGKK

-598 EKAAKSAAIP
+598 AKASMP
-608 AAGSVSAA
+608 VTTAGTTGKGPESVA
-616 GPAEKV
+616 
-622 DVGKTGLQ
+622 
-630 KTESGVTYGKETSLM
+630 KTEPAIGEMKTTALM
-645 QAVLRGEKKAIVTL
+645 QAVLRGEKKAVVSL
-659 TGQALTDGKEA
+659 TGHALTEGKKA

-708 AVEVLKP
+708 AVEVLEP
-715 QLQKGGDTTS
+715 QLQTVGDMKS
-725 AGTVLIA
+725 AGTVIIA

-738 HDIGKNLVSLML
+738 HDIGKNLVTLML
-750 KNHGFTVAD
+750 KNHGFTVVD
-759 LGKDVSAETIVAEA
+759 LGKDVAAETIVAEA
-773 KRLDADVIALSAL
+773 KRLNADLIALSAL

-797 IELCKKEGVRAKVMI
+797 IGLCKKEGVRAKVMI
-812 GGAVTTEEYAKEI
+812 GGAVTTEEYANEI
-825 GADGYARDAQ
+825 GADGYAGDAQ

>member
-1 MTKQEFRE
+1 MTKKEFRE
-9 LAESR
+9 LAERR
-14 LMFLDGA
+14 LVFLDGA

-40 IMEHPD
+40 ILDNPD

-60 DIIYA
+60 DILYA

-76 EYGLEERIEELNREL
+76 EYGLEDRLEEMNREL

-100 EYMVEKRNAE
+100 EYMVEKRSAE

-138 EVYKEQMRILVQAGV
+138 EVYKEQMRYLADAGV

-170 LIAAGEVCDLPVMV
+170 LIAAGEVCELPVMV

-207 QGLGADAVGINCG
+207 QGLGADAVGVNCG

-225 CLEIVRRMKAVANVP
+225 CLEIVQRMKAVANVP

-252 VDGET
+252 VAGET

-264 TFAKEMKLLVEAGAG
+264 VFANEMKALVEAGAG

-287 TPDHIAYLYD
+287 TPDHIAYVCEL
-297 TLGKVYPPHI
+297 LGKTYPPHI
-307 STEQVRAL
+307 LKEPVRAL
-315 TNERRAVYVDLDG
+315 TNERRTVYVDLDG

-343 KFQETLRAGDTSMA
+343 KFQEALRAGDTSMA
-357 VDFAREQEE
+357 VEFAREQEE
-366 NGAAILDVNVG
+366 NGAAVLDVNVG
-377 MGGIDEKEMM
+377 MGGIDEKDMM
-387 CRIIEEVCQATNL
+387 CRIVEEVCQATNL
-400 PLSLDTSDAEVMEAA
+400 PLSIDTSDADVMEAA
-415 LRMYP
+415 LRLYP

-468 NLRALVQ
+468 NLRTLVQ
-475 KAGEYGIPKE
+475 KAAEYGIPKE

-542 LMMAITNGLTMAIVN
+542 LMMAVTNGLTMAIVN

-593 REEEA
+593 REEET
-598 EKAAKSAAIP
+598 AKVALSAATG
-608 AAGSVSAA
+608 AAQIGVTEKSPEGS
-616 GPAEKV
+616 E
-622 DVGKTGLQ
+622 
-630 KTESGVTYGKETSLM
+630 KTEPAVSGKKETPLM
-645 QAVLRGEKKAIVTL
+645 QAVLHGEKKAIISL
-659 TGQALTDGKEA
+659 TEHALAEGKEA
-670 SAILEEELI
+670 SVILEEELI

-689 EQKKYFLPQ
+689 EQKKFFLPQ

-708 AVEVLKP
+708 AVEVLEP

-750 KNHGFTVAD
+750 KNHGFAVVD
-759 LGKDVSAETIVAEA
+759 LGKDVAAETIVAEA
-773 KRLDADVIALSAL
+773 KRLNADVIALSAL

-797 IELCKKEGVRAKVMI
+797 IALCKKEGVRAKVMI

-825 GADGYARDAQ
+825 GADGYAMDAQ

-842 RLVGGK
+842 RLAGGR